1 MPVNLRVTI
10 GTVNYTDY
18 LHVTASKV
26 SSPGVIAWQTWLDV
40 PVTNYNLI
48 IPGLDPEVYYVR
60 FYDSP
65 DDSSLGTLVSELL
78 VNALTGET
86 LFERRFYT
94 VDGAGP
100 GDPGDG
106 ESVIQD
112 DYLIGKTVTGVFK
125 EGFRHY
131 IPDVEYTF
139 DIDLGEIEVI
149 NSVVF
154 SSGEVVTV
162 ELKYNSGVQPG
173 GGGGGLYS
181 GTVDVTETTR
191 TLLTDDLEKRVRLL
205 GAASTQVVTL
215 PLLSGF
221 VAEKGFF
228 FDNTVG
234 GVPVQVKLIFSGTDK
249 VKYNGFNAIDEST
262 PTLFSEFWVSRG
274 ETLRLQKLDDD
285 YWEVIGEYKGTNVGE
300 RFDAGFGKHP
310 NTIPEDGRILDAADY
325 PRLWWWINNILPA
338 NHKFTYDVDLAYTG
352 IHAVVNNFRRGQFC
366 IDTSGTK
373 FRMPWTTN
381 LVSKGLSNFTSF
393 GSDPNRS
400 VDYPGGVQPAQV
412 GEISITIK
420 KGDGYTG
427 SVATPGRFAPGQS
440 SNPQQDD
447 VLVVNENKENTVVN
461 NGVIF
466 LRRI

>member
-1 MPVNLRVTI
+1 MAVNLKVTI

-26 SSPGVIAWQTWLDV
+26 SSPNTVAWETWIDV

-48 IPGLDPEVYYVR
+48 IPGLDPENYYIR

-65 DDSSLGTLVSELL
+65 DNSSLGAIVSELI
-78 VNALTGET
+78 VNALTGEYIH
-86 LFERRFYT
+86 ERRFYT
-94 VDGAGP
+94 VDGS
-100 GDPGDG
+100 GDADPSDGDTG
-106 ESVIQD
+106 IQD
-112 DYLIGKTVTGVFK
+112 DYLIGKNVTGVFK
-125 EGFRHY
+125 EGFRY
-131 IPDVEYTF
+131 YVPDVEYEF
-139 DIDLGEIEVI
+139 DDTAGGISLL
-149 NSVVF
+149 NSVPVA
-154 SSGEVVTV
+154 SGEVVCV
-162 ELKYNSGVQPG
+162 ELKYNVGVPSS
-173 GGGGGLYS
+173 GGGGGLYDGEIELTGS
-181 GTVDVTETTR
+181 EETLT
-191 TLLTDDLEKRVRLL
+191 TDDLSKRVK
-205 GAASTQVVTL
+205 
-215 PLLSGF
+215 LLSSGGAQTVILPSLATF
-221 VAEKGFF
+221 VTGRGYF

-234 GVPVQVKLIFSGTDK
+234 GGALQVRILFDGSEKL
-249 VKYNGFNAIDEST
+249 KYNGFNAIDEAAPMELT
-262 PTLFSEFWVSRG
+262 EFWVSRG
-274 ETLRLQKLDDD
+274 ETLRLQKMNDNF
-285 YWEVIGEYKGTNVGE
+285 WEVIGEYKGTNVGE

-310 NTIPEDGRILDAADY
+310 NTIPEDGRILNVADY

-381 LVSKGLSNFTSF
+381 LVSKGLANFTSF
-393 GSDPNRS
+393 GSDPTRS